1 MWVLLLEKAY
11 AKLHGGYA
19 ALHLGADLTAF
30 HELTGSP
37 VFYLCVLII
46 AYHPLSTLLTSD
58 AGSPAVHRRLRSCW
72 I

>member
-1 MWVLLLEKAY
+1 MRAVSDDETWVLLLEKAY

-37 VFYLCVLII
+37 VFYLCVL
-46 AYHPLSTLLTSD
+46 AAFNPLS
-58 AGSPAVHRRLRSCW
+58 
-72 I
+72 